1 MSRAADKP
9 RAAAWLG
16 VAVFLVAVNLR
27 PAVASFG
34 PLVTDVRDGLGLSD
48 VSISVLT
55 SLPVVCFGA
64 LAPLGPWLTRRIG
77 MARAVAVCCAAIG
90 VGLLI
95 RIGPDAATMFTGTL
109 VAAGAIAALNVI
121 LPALIKRDF
130 PQHTGVM
137 MGLYTL
143 ALTGSAAIA
152 AGLSVPLT
160 HAIGHGWR
168 GGLGIWAGLAA
179 IALLVWLPELRVA
192 GADAVAAVAPRG
204 LLRDRVAWMVTIY
217 FGFQSL
223 SFYAVL
229 TWLPTLFQDHGL
241 SESHAG
247 ALLSLSAA
255 VQAPVAL
262 GLPALAIR
270 LRSQTPLLIGAVLL
284 TAGGLLALLLAPMAA
299 PYLWVII
306 LGVGQGASFP
316 LGLTLIVLRTRTPA
330 MTQQLSSMSQGFGYL
345 IAAGGPLLTGL
356 LHSVTGHWTVP
367 LAVLIALLAPQLIAG
382 FAVTRP
388 GFAGD

>member
-1 MSRAADKP
+1 M
-9 RAAAWLG
+9 
-16 VAVFLVAVNLR
+16 FLVALNLR

-34 PLVTDVRDGLGLSD
+34 PLVTDVRDGLGLSE

-64 LAPLGPWLTRRIG
+64 LAPIGPWLTRRIG
-77 MARAVAVCCAAIG
+77 MARAVAVYCAAIG
-90 VGLLI
+90 VGLVV
-95 RIGPDAATMFTGTL
+95 RIGPDAATMFIGTL

-130 PQHTGVM
+130 PRHTGVM
-137 MGLYTL
+137 MGLYTV

-168 GGLGIWAGLAA
+168 GGLGVWGVLAA
-179 IALLVWLPELRVA
+179 IALAFWLPELRVA

-204 LLRDRVAWMVTIY
+204 LLRDRIAWMVTIY

-223 SFYAVL
+223 SFYAML
-229 TWLPTLFQDHGL
+229 TWLPTLYQDHGL

-255 VQAPVAL
+255 VQTPVAL
-262 GLPALAIR
+262 GLPALALR
-270 LRSQTPLLIGAVLL
+270 LRTQTPLLIGAVLL
-284 TAGGLLALLLAPMAA
+284 TAGGLLALLLAPMAE
-299 PYLWVII
+299 PYLWVVI
-306 LGVGQGASFP
+306 LGIGQGASFP
-316 LGLTLIVLRTRTPA
+316 LGLTLMVVRTRTPA
-330 MTQQLSSMSQGFGYL
+330 VTQQLSSMAQGFGYL

-356 LHSVTGHWTVP
+356 LHSLTGHWTLP
-367 LAVLIALLAPQLIAG
+367 LAVLIALLAPQAIAG
-382 FAVTRP
+382 VAVARP

>member
-1 MSRAADKP
+1 VRAASDRP
-9 RAAAWLG
+9 RAAVWLG

-55 SLPVVCFGA
+55 SLPVICFGA
-64 LAPLGPWLTRRIG
+64 LAPLGPWLTTRIG
-77 MARAVAVCCAAIG
+77 MARAVAVFCAFIG
-90 VGLLI
+90 LGLLV
-95 RIGPDAATMFTGTL
+95 RVGPDPATMFAGTL

-143 ALTGSAAIA
+143 ALTGSAAVA

-160 HAIGHGWR
+160 HAIGRGWR
-168 GGLGIWAGLAA
+168 GGLGIWAALAA
-179 IALLVWLPELRVA
+179 IALLVWLPQLRVA
-192 GADAVAAVAPRG
+192 GADAVKAEAPRG
-204 LLRDRVAWMVTIY
+204 LLRDRIAWMVTIY

-229 TWLPTLFQDHGL
+229 TWLPTLYQDHGL

-255 VQAPVAL
+255 VQTPVAL
-262 GLPALAIR
+262 GLPALALR
-270 LRSQTPLLIGAVLL
+270 LRSQTPLLIFAVLL
-284 TAGGLLALLLAPMAA
+284 TAGGLLALLVAPMAA
-299 PYLWVII
+299 PYLWVVI
-306 LGVGQGASFP
+306 LGIGQGASFP
-316 LGLTLIVLRTRTPA
+316 LGLTLMVLRTRTPA
-330 MTQQLSSMSQGFGYL
+330 VTQQLSSMAQGFGYL

-356 LHSVTGHWTVP
+356 LHSLTGHWTVP
-367 LAVLIALLAPQLIAG
+367 LAVLIALLAPQAIAG
-382 FAVTRP
+382 LAVARP

>member
-1 MSRAADKP
+1 
-9 RAAAWLG
+9 
-16 VAVFLVAVNLR
+16 LVAVNLR
-27 PAVASFG
+27 PAVASIG
-34 PLVTDVRDGLGLSD
+34 PLVTDVRDGLRLSG

-64 LAPLGPWLTRRIG
+64 LAPLGPWLTRRVG
-77 MARAVAVCCAAIG
+77 MARAVAVFCAAIG
-90 VGLLI
+90 AGLVI
-95 RIGPDAATMFTGTL
+95 RIGPDAATMFLGTL
-109 VAAGAIAALNVI
+109 VAAGAIAALNVL

-152 AGLSVPLT
+152 AGLTVPLT

-168 GGLGIWAGLAA
+168 GGLGIWAALAA
-179 IALLVWLPELRVA
+179 IALLMWLPELRAA
-192 GADAVAAVAPRG
+192 GSDAVEVVAPRG
-204 LLRDRVAWMVTIY
+204 MLRDRIAWMVTIY

-241 SESHAG
+241 SEGHAG
-247 ALLSLSAA
+247 ALLSVSAA

-270 LRSQTPLLIGAVLL
+270 LRTQTPLLIGSVLL
-284 TAGGLLALLLAPMAA
+284 TGGGLLALLIAPMAA

-306 LGVGQGASFP
+306 LGIGQGASFP
-316 LGLTLIVLRTRTPA
+316 LGLTLMVLRTRTPA
-330 MTQQLSSMSQGFGYL
+330 ATQALSSMSQGFGYL
-345 IAAGGPLLTGL
+345 IAAGGPLLAGL

-367 LAVLIALLAPQLIAG
+367 LAVLIALLAPQAIAG
-382 FAVTRP
+382 FAVARP

>member
-1 MSRAADKP
+1 MRATADRP
-9 RAAAWLG
+9 RAATWLG

-55 SLPVVCFGA
+55 ALPVVCFGA
-64 LAPLGPWLTRRIG
+64 LAPIGPWLTGRIG
-77 MARAVAVCCAAIG
+77 MARAVAVFCATIG
-90 VGLLI
+90 VGLLV

-143 ALTGSAAIA
+143 ALTGSAALA

-168 GGLGIWAGLAA
+168 GGLGIWAALAA
-179 IALLVWLPELRVA
+179 VALLVWLPELRVA
-192 GADAVAAVAPRG
+192 GADAVRAVAPRG
-204 LLRDRVAWMVTIY
+204 LLRDRIAWMVTIY

-223 SFYAVL
+223 SFYAML

-255 VQAPVAL
+255 VQTPVAL
-262 GLPALAIR
+262 GLPAIAIR
-270 LRSQTPLLIGAVLL
+270 LRTQTPLLVGSVLL
-284 TAGGLLALLLAPMAA
+284 TAGGLLSLLLAPMAA
-299 PYLWVII
+299 PYLWVVI

-316 LGLTLIVLRTRTPA
+316 LGLTLMVLRTRTPEV
-330 MTQQLSSMSQGFGYL
+330 TQQLSSMSQGFGYL
-345 IAAGGPLLTGL
+345 IAAVGPLLTGL
-356 LHSVTGHWTVP
+356 LHSLTGHWTVP
-367 LAVLIALLAPQLIAG
+367 LIVLIALLAPQAIAG
-382 FAVTRP
+382 FAVARP

>member
-1 MSRAADKP
+1 MKATAHRP

-34 PLVTDVRDGLGLSD
+34 PLVTDIRDGLGLSD
-48 VSISVLT
+48 VGISVLT
-55 SLPVVCFGA
+55 ALPVVCFGA
-64 LAPLGPWLTRRIG
+64 LAPIGPWLTKRIG
-77 MARAVAVCCAAIG
+77 MARAVAVYCAAIG
-90 VGLLI
+90 VGLLV

-130 PQHTGVM
+130 PRHTGVM

-168 GGLGIWAGLAA
+168 GGLGIWAALAA
-179 IALLVWLPELRVA
+179 VALLVWLPELRVA

-204 LLRDRVAWMVTIY
+204 LLRDRIAWMVTIY

-223 SFYAVL
+223 SFYAML
-229 TWLPTLFQDHGL
+229 TWLPTLYQDHGL

-255 VQAPVAL
+255 VQTPVAL

-270 LRSQTPLLIGAVLL
+270 LRTQTPLLVGSVLL
-284 TAGGLLALLLAPMAA
+284 TAGGLLALLVAPMAS
-299 PYLWVII
+299 PYLWVVI
-306 LGVGQGASFP
+306 LGLGQGASFP
-316 LGLTLIVLRTRTPA
+316 LGLTLMVLRTRTPA
-330 MTQQLSSMSQGFGYL
+330 VTQQLSSMSQGFGYL
-345 IAAGGPLLTGL
+345 IAAVGPLLTGL
-356 LHSVTGHWTVP
+356 LHSLTGHWTVP
-367 LAVLIALLAPQLIAG
+367 LAVLIALLAPQAIAG
-382 FAVTRP
+382 LAVARP

>member
-1 MSRAADKP
+1 MRASSGQP
-9 RAAAWLG
+9 RVGAWLG

-34 PLVTDVRDGLGLSD
+34 PLVTDIRDGLGLSD

-64 LAPLGPWLTRRIG
+64 LAPIGPWLTRRIG
-77 MARAVAVCCAAIG
+77 MARAVAVFCAAIG
-90 VGLLI
+90 VGLVV

-130 PQHTGVM
+130 PNHTGVM

-168 GGLGIWAGLAA
+168 GGLGIWAAPAA
-179 IALLVWLPELRVA
+179 IALLVWLPGLRVA
-192 GADAVAAVAPRG
+192 GADAVATVAPRG
-204 LLRDRVAWMVTIY
+204 LLRDRIAWMVTIY

-229 TWLPTLFQDHGL
+229 TWLPTLYQDHGL
-241 SESHAG
+241 SEGHAG
-247 ALLSLSAA
+247 ALLSVSAA

-262 GLPALAIR
+262 GLPAVA
-270 LRSQTPLLIGAVLL
+270 LRVRTQTPLLIGAVLF

-299 PYLWVII
+299 PYLWVVI
-306 LGVGQGASFP
+306 LGIGQGASFP
-316 LGLTLIVLRTRTPA
+316 LGLTLMVLRTRTPA
-330 MTQQLSSMSQGFGYL
+330 VTQQLSSMSQGFGYL
-345 IAAGGPLLTGL
+345 IAACGPLLTGL
-356 LHSVTGHWTVP
+356 LHSLTGNWTVP
-367 LAVLIALLAPQLIAG
+367 LAVLIALLAPQAIAG
-382 FAVTRP
+382 LAVARP

>member
-1 MSRAADKP
+1 
-9 RAAAWLG
+9 
-16 VAVFLVAVNLR
+16 VAVY
-27 PAVASFG
+27 
-34 PLVTDVRDGLGLSD
+34 
-48 VSISVLT
+48 
-55 SLPVVCFGA
+55 
-64 LAPLGPWLTRRIG
+64 
-77 MARAVAVCCAAIG
+77 CAAIG
-90 VGLLI
+90 VGLLV

-130 PQHTGVM
+130 PRHTGVM

-168 GGLGIWAGLAA
+168 GGLGIWAALAA
-179 IALLVWLPELRVA
+179 VALLVWLPELRVA

-204 LLRDRVAWMVTIY
+204 LLRDRIAWMVTIY

-223 SFYAVL
+223 SFYAML
-229 TWLPTLFQDHGL
+229 TWLPTLYQDHGL

-255 VQAPVAL
+255 VQTPVAL

-270 LRSQTPLLIGAVLL
+270 LRTQTPLLVGSVLL
-284 TAGGLLALLLAPMAA
+284 TAGGLLALLVAPMAS
-299 PYLWVII
+299 PYLWVVI
-306 LGVGQGASFP
+306 LGLGQGASFP
-316 LGLTLIVLRTRTPA
+316 LGLTLMVLRTRTPA
-330 MTQQLSSMSQGFGYL
+330 VTQQLSSMSQGFGYL
-345 IAAGGPLLTGL
+345 IAAVGPLLTGL
-356 LHSVTGHWTVP
+356 LHSLTGHWTVP
-367 LAVLIALLAPQLIAG
+367 LAVLIALLAPQAIAG
-382 FAVTRP
+382 FAVARP

>member
-1 MSRAADKP
+1 MRASADRP

-34 PLVTDVRDGLGLSD
+34 PLVTDIRDGLGLSE
-48 VSISVLT
+48 VGISVLT

-64 LAPLGPWLTRRIG
+64 LAPIGPWLTTRIG
-77 MARAVAVCCAAIG
+77 MARAVAVYCAAIG
-90 VGLLI
+90 VGLVV
-95 RIGPDAATMFTGTL
+95 RIGPDAATMFVGTL

-130 PQHTGVM
+130 PKHTGVM

-168 GGLGIWAGLAA
+168 GGLGVWAVPAA
-179 IALLVWLPELRVA
+179 IALAFWLPELRVA

-204 LLRDRVAWMVTIY
+204 LLRDRIAWMVTIY

-229 TWLPTLFQDHGL
+229 TWLPTLYQNHGL

-255 VQAPVAL
+255 VQTPVAL
-262 GLPALAIR
+262 GLPALALR
-270 LRSQTPLLIGAVLL
+270 LRTQTPLLMGAVLL

-316 LGLTLIVLRTRTPA
+316 IGLTLMVLRTRTPA
-330 MTQQLSSMSQGFGYL
+330 VTQQLSSMAQGFGYL
-345 IAAGGPLLTGL
+345 IAACGPLLTGL
-356 LHSVTGHWTVP
+356 LHSLTGHWTVP
-367 LAVLIALLAPQLIAG
+367 LAVLIALLVPQAVAG
-382 FAVTRP
+382 VAVARP

>member
-1 MSRAADKP
+1 MKATAHRP

-34 PLVTDVRDGLGLSD
+34 PLVTDIRDGLGLSD
-48 VSISVLT
+48 VGISVLT
-55 SLPVVCFGA
+55 ALPVVCFGA
-64 LAPLGPWLTRRIG
+64 LAPIGPWLTKRIG
-77 MARAVAVCCAAIG
+77 MARAVAVYCAAIG
-90 VGLLI
+90 VGLLV

-130 PQHTGVM
+130 PRHTGVM

-168 GGLGIWAGLAA
+168 GGLGIWAALAA
-179 IALLVWLPELRVA
+179 VALLVWLPELRVA
-192 GADAVAAVAPRG
+192 GADAVAAVTPRG
-204 LLRDRVAWMVTIY
+204 LLRDRIAWMVTIY

-223 SFYAVL
+223 SFYAML
-229 TWLPTLFQDHGL
+229 TWLPTLYQDHGL

-255 VQAPVAL
+255 VQTPVAL

-270 LRSQTPLLIGAVLL
+270 LRTQTPLLVGSVLL
-284 TAGGLLALLLAPMAA
+284 TAGGLLALLVAPMAS
-299 PYLWVII
+299 PYLWVVI
-306 LGVGQGASFP
+306 LGLGQGASFP
-316 LGLTLIVLRTRTPA
+316 LGLTLMVLRTRTPA
-330 MTQQLSSMSQGFGYL
+330 VTQQLSSMSQGFGYL
-345 IAAGGPLLTGL
+345 IAAVGPLLTGL
-356 LHSVTGHWTVP
+356 LHSLTGHWTVP
-367 LAVLIALLAPQLIAG
+367 LAVLIALLAPQAIAG
-382 FAVTRP
+382 LAVARP